1 MINSKNVDSNKL
13 EKLQTILKTAKLK
26 DELKMIVQNY
36 EILSKVIKCCTEQY
50 FCIEDAYWLQNNIN
64 FGTDPLEVRKYMKK
78 RYNQNEI
85 QSIVEN
91 KKRLYTQEEIE
102 QIKKCPA
109 TTIIVERSFSV
120 LNKLLA
126 KDRIFAKDNIAKY
139 LKAKINKF

>member
-1 MINSKNVDSNKL
+1 
-13 EKLQTILKTAKLK
+13 
-26 DELKMIVQNY
+26 
-36 EILSKVIKCCTEQY
+36 
-50 FCIEDAYWLQNNIN
+50 
-64 FGTDPLEVRKYMKK
+64 MKK

-139 LKAKINKF
+139 LKAKINKFWVR